1 MEINILTQPKLYNK
15 KDYSLGEHLNS
26 LLLSKKPKFTDATFF
41 FGLVKDSA
49 FDKIYESL
57 KSFILNGG
65 NACFYLGQDKKSTIK
80 KVINSLLE
88 LGAQVYLFK
97 GEGKDFISDFQYKSV
112 MFNSPKKATLL
123 LTSGNFSTSGLFDGY
138 NVVTEFLFDLTKDKE
153 EFFKT
158 TSNLLPDS
166 VKELFEEI
174 TRTNFDE
181 IFNIEKEI
189 PSIEEFTHKDIEEY
203 EPIITVVDDIDVEID
218 DNVDFLV
225 AQEFTDKP
233 KKEKIGSQEQQ
244 KKVIPEP
251 LDAIEFENTKY
262 YMEEDDGLDIE
273 NMLFL
278 NSSKT
283 KETKTTQLEESLPSS
298 KNDLDTTSA
307 TQTKIVAKTTNL
319 SKTSIFMI
327 ELPKITKKGE
337 SAGEIKIP
345 TYLRDLIP
353 GFWGWPK
360 EYSLDKNSLRKLR
373 TCTFKIIDTKNV
385 DSNITDNNVSLFQKE
400 GENSFVILS
409 SELIKLDLE
418 ENDIMRLIKTESA
431 DGYYYTC
438 EIIRKNAN
446 EYPIWEQFCT
456 TPLKGSKRKYGM
468 M

>member
-1 MEINILTQPKLYNK
+1 MEINILTQPKSYNN
-15 KDYSLGEHLNS
+15 KDYCLGEHINS
-26 LLLSKKPKFTDATFF
+26 LLLSKKPKFTEATFF
-41 FGLVKDSA
+41 FGLIKDSA

-57 KSFILNGG
+57 KTFVLNGG
-65 NACFYLGQDKKSTIK
+65 NVSFYLGQDKKGNIK
-80 KVINSLLE
+80 KVINSLLQ
-88 LGAQVYLFK
+88 LGARVYLFK

-112 MFNSPKKATLL
+112 MFSSQRKATLL

-138 NVVTEFLFDLTKDKE
+138 NVVTEFLFDLTNEKDKFLE
-153 EFFKT
+153 T
-158 TSNLLPDS
+158 TSTLLPDS
-166 VKELFEEI
+166 MKELFEEM
-174 TRTNFDE
+174 TRVNFDDT
-181 IFNIEKEI
+181 FNKEKEI
-189 PSIEEFTHKDIEEY
+189 PSIEEFTHKDIEEAG
-203 EPIITVVDDIDVEID
+203 PIITTIDDIDVEID

-225 AQEFTDKP
+225 PEIFTDKP
-233 KKEKIGSQEQQ
+233 KKETSTNIEQQ
-244 KKVIPEP
+244 KKIIPEP
-251 LDAIEFENTKY
+251 IDAIEFENTKY

-278 NSSKT
+278 NSSKSS
-283 KETKTTQLEESLPSS
+283 ETKVPYSPEIFTSVEKEE
-298 KNDLDTTSA
+298 DTIPTS
-307 TQTKIVAKTTNL
+307 QTKIIAKTTNL

-360 EYSLDKNSLRKLR
+360 EYSLDKNSLRKFK
-373 TCTFKIIDTKNV
+373 TCTFKIIDTANAG
-385 DSNITDNNVSLFQKE
+385 SNITDTNVSLFQKE
-400 GENSFVILS
+400 GENSFAILS
-409 SELIKLDLE
+409 NELIKLDLE
-418 ENDIMRLIKTESA
+418 ENDIMRLIKTESTN
-431 DGYYYTC
+431 GYYYTC

>member
-15 KDYSLGEHLNS
+15 KDYSLGEHITS
-26 LLLSKKPKFTDATFF
+26 LLLSKKPKFTEVTFF
-41 FGLVKDSA
+41 FGLIKDSA
-49 FDKIYESL
+49 FEKIYESL
-57 KSFILNGG
+57 KTFILNGG
-65 NACFYLGQDKKSTIK
+65 NVSFYLGQDKKGNIK
-80 KVINSLLE
+80 KVVNSLLQ
-88 LGAQVYLFK
+88 LGAKVYLFK

-112 MFNSPKKATLL
+112 MFTSQKKATLL

-138 NVVTEFLFDLTKDKE
+138 NVVTEFLFDLTKDNDQ
-153 EFFKT
+153 FLDT
-158 TSNLLPDS
+158 TSALLPNN
-166 VKELFEEI
+166 VKELFQEM
-174 TRTNFDE
+174 TRVNFDE
-181 IFNIEKEI
+181 TFNTEKEI
-189 PSIEEFTHKDIEEY
+189 PSIEEFTHKDIEET
-203 EPIITVVDDIDVEID
+203 EPIITAIDDIDVEID

-225 AQEFTDKP
+225 PEIFTDRP
-233 KKEKIGSQEQQ
+233 KKEKVENTEQQ
-244 KKVIPEP
+244 KKIIPEP
-251 LDAIEFENTKY
+251 LEAIEFENTKY

-283 KETKTTQLEESLPSS
+283 PETKAISLAESSASFEEKSDVPL
-298 KNDLDTTSA
+298 TS
-307 TQTKIVAKTTNL
+307 QTKIIAKTTNL

-337 SAGEIKIP
+337 SAGEIKFP

-373 TCTFKIIDTKNV
+373 TCTFKIIDTTNA
-385 DSNITDNNVSLFQKE
+385 DSNITDNNVELFQKE

-409 SELIKLDLE
+409 NELIKLDLE

-431 DGYYYTC
+431 DGSYYTC